1 MFVLRLHNAHVLL
14 RSDFALCIAL
24 KQSRCLKNL
33 HTHTHA
39 VCTLF
44 SATSS
49 LVLSSLTI
57 RSIFQPF
64 GLDFNLRHNKIGTFV
79 SRTASIENSKSISS
93 HIYEQSSTNGSDGYE
108 PSAENVFKTIHHFDQ
123 HSFGNNHC
131 DHHST
136 NECSVCLFSISLKL
150 KLEIIHMN
158 RLHHTLTHR
167 STDRPTKGAHSNT
180 L

>member
-1 MFVLRLHNAHVLL
+1 M
-14 RSDFALCIAL
+14 
-24 KQSRCLKNL
+24 
-33 HTHTHA
+33 
-39 VCTLF
+39 
-44 SATSS
+44 
-49 LVLSSLTI
+49 
-57 RSIFQPF
+57 
-64 GLDFNLRHNKIGTFV
+64 RHNKIGTFV

-158 RLHHTLTHR
+158 RLYHTLTHR
-167 STDRPTKGAHSNT
+167 STDRPKAHIATHFECALARSFCRARENVMYAIYCNFHKVCFCVANHEWPIVLQIGQYRQHT
-180 L
+180 FALNHIQYT